1 MEKLTSHSVIR
12 RVLSAHRI
20 ELHKSLGQ
28 HFLADAN
35 ILARIVEA
43 ILPTSEEAIVEVG
56 AGIGTLTVALAPHG
70 QKILAVEVDFR
81 LIPILLSN
89 TKTFSNVHVFHKDFR
104 DIALEAL
111 GQHLLVVGNLPYGI
125 TSDVLLKL
133 IRERESVARAVFT
146 VQWEVG
152 QKLVAPPGPQANR
165 LGLHLR
171 TYFQVDLLRR
181 IPRTA
186 FFPPPEVD
194 GALIRLTKLAR
205 PLVSLPEEAW
215 EQTLTLVFSQRRK
228 TLRRV
233 LASILSPAQADEVL
247 IEAELNPQVRG
258 EALDFPDLE
267 RLGQALLRVG
277 LFEASQ

>member
-1 MEKLTSHSVIR
+1 MEKLTSPSVIQH
-12 RVLSAHRI
+12 VLSAHGI
-20 ELHKSLGQ
+20 KLHKRLGQ

-43 ILPTSEEAIVEVG
+43 VLPVSEEAIVEVG

-70 QKILAVEVDFR
+70 QKILAVEVDSR
-81 LIPILLSN
+81 LIPVLLAN
-89 TKTFSNVHVFHKDFR
+89 TKTLPNVHVLHKDFR
-104 DIALEAL
+104 DLALHSL
-111 GQHLLVVGNLPYGI
+111 GKRLLIVGNLPYGI

-133 IRERESVARAVFT
+133 IRERESLARAVFT

-171 TYFQVDLLRR
+171 TYFQVELLRR
-181 IPRTA
+181 IPKTA

-194 GALIRLTKLAR
+194 GALVRLKKLALPR
-205 PLVSLPEEAW
+205 VSLPEGAW
-215 EQTLTLVFSQRRK
+215 EQTLALVFSQRRK

-233 LASILSPAQADEVL
+233 LASILSPAQADEL
-247 IEAELNPQVRG
+247 LSKLGLDPQVRG
-258 EALDFPDLE
+258 ETLDFQDLE
-267 RLGQALLRVG
+267 RLGRALSQLG
-277 LFEASQ
+277 LLEANR